1 MTNLVQ
7 RYIGEMGGPG
17 RAGNAGA
24 PGFSCCTRACC
35 VVTVSVSAPVYRAV
49 RCLCTASCA
58 VCVRQSLCRNHVYV
72 VASIQ
77 CIIFLFVLV
86 IVV

>member
-17 RAGNAGA
+17 RAGNTGA

-35 VVTVSVSAPVYRAV
+35 VVTVSVSAPVYSSSSAFYWHSKQISGPP
-49 RCLCTASCA
+49 LCPS
-58 VCVRQSLCRNHVYV
+58 
-72 VASIQ
+72 
-77 CIIFLFVLV
+77 F
-86 IVV
+86 